1 MVMGMSRK
9 PDKETEQ
16 NKKKRQRKKR
26 TKQTLT
32 RAVTQIRLIEANP
45 GKLEALDQL
54 MVEYQVLTQHYVTLF
69 TTEADPNR
77 YAEPIVATTLSE
89 RWHRVAIQQ
98 AAGIAQSWRSNRENA
113 YQAYLED
120 LADYAEDR
128 ASQNPDPKRKEPFWK
143 EWNTPILRV
152 PCIQANVNVVVL
164 EPSEDSTFEYWLRIS
179 TLDKGNPLR
188 VPVKLAPY
196 HHKALSGHTINTST
210 ALHKR
215 RGLWWLTLSFDED
228 VPQKTEPEAPCVG
241 VDVGIANFITTSTG
255 KAYGSFHGKL
265 AQKHK
270 RDREKRRRKAKLRA
284 CLEKKGVPKE
294 QLPSPSSAT
303 GQRLGRQVRQE
314 INRAVNQMLADH
326 SDARIVYEELNVAS
340 MRFKARAMNAYLYAS
355 NLGHIPE
362 QLAWAT
368 AKRGMAAHTVKAAY
382 SSQECSRCH
391 YVDRANRP
399 DQKTFRCVVCGYEDH
414 ADHNAS
420 VNLAGRWGDQQLAA
434 CQNKAEVKALLR
446 ERHAAWKKKQ
456 GAFVVCPAV
465 QLSLWDHSEASTD
478 VAERNHS
485 QI

>member
-1 MVMGMSRK
+1 MVLGMGRK
-9 PDKETEQ
+9 PEKATEQ
-16 NKKKRQRKKR
+16 DKQKRQRKKR

-32 RAVTQIRLIEANP
+32 HAVTQIRLIEANP

-54 MVEYQVLTQHYVTLF
+54 MVEYQVLTQEYVTLF
-69 TTEADPNR
+69 TTGAEPNR

-120 LADYAEDR
+120 LADYA
-128 ASQNPDPKRKEPFWK
+128 AVQAGQNPDAKRKEPFWK
-143 EWNTPILRV
+143 EWKTPVLRV
-152 PCIQANVNVVVL
+152 PCIQATVNVVVL
-164 EPSEDSTFEYWLRIS
+164 EASEDSSFDYWLRIS

-196 HHKALSGHTINTST
+196 HKKALSGHTINTST

-215 RGLWWLTLSFDED
+215 RGVWWLTLSFDED
-228 VPQKTEPEAPCVG
+228 VPQKTGPEAPCVG

-255 KAYGSFHGKL
+255 KTYGSFQGNL
-265 AQKHK
+265 AKKHQ

-284 CLEKKGVPKE
+284 CLDKKGVPKQ
-294 QLPSPSSAT
+294 QLPTPSSAT

-314 INRAVNQMLADH
+314 INRAVNEMLADN

-368 AKRGMAAHTVKAAY
+368 ARRGMAAHTVKAAY
-382 SSQECSRCH
+382 SSQECAHCH

-420 VNLAGRWGDQQLAA
+420 VNLAGRWGDQELAA
-434 CQNKAEVKALLR
+434 CKNTSEVKALLR
-446 ERHAAWKKKQ
+446 ERHAAWMKQ
-456 GAFVVCPAV
+456 HGACVVCPAV
-465 QLSLWDHSEASTD
+465 QLRLWDHSEASTD

-485 QI
+485 QM